1 MSGSE
6 TRQRDHQYI
15 VRFTD
20 AERVTLL
27 ENADQAQLTPS
38 SWLRQSG
45 LKKPAPRAKRRPP
58 RDETL
63 LRQILA
69 QAGKIGGNVNQ
80 MTRSLH
86 IAKIKTPS
94 EFQEAH
100 AAILDIRNALFD
112 ALGVSPKDAPGV
124 SRKPDGHQGK
134 KPD

>member
-1 MSGSE
+1 MSGSN
-6 TRQRDHQYI
+6 TRQRHNQFI

-27 ENADQAQLTPS
+27 ENADAAGLTPS

-86 IAKIKTPS
+86 IAKIKTPPA
-94 EFQEAH
+94 FNEAH
-100 AAILDIRNALFD
+100 DAILHMRNALFD
-112 ALGVSPKDAPGV
+112 ALGV

>member
-6 TRQRDHQYI
+6 TRQRDNQYI
-15 VRFTD
+15 VRFDD

-27 ENADQAQLTPS
+27 EHADAAGLTPS

-69 QAGKIGGNVNQ
+69 QCGKIGGNVNQ

-86 IAKIKTPS
+86 IAKVKTPP
-94 EFQEAH
+94 EFQEART
-100 AAILDIRNALFD
+100 AILEIRNALFD
-112 ALGVSPKDAPGV
+112 ALGVN
-124 SRKPDGHQGK
+124 RKSSGATDGHQGK
-134 KPD
+134 KPH

>member
-6 TRQRDHQYI
+6 TRQRDNQYI
-15 VRFTD
+15 VRFDD

-27 ENADQAQLTPS
+27 EHADAAGLTPS

-69 QAGKIGGNVNQ
+69 QCGKIGGNVNQ

-86 IAKIKTPS
+86 IAKVKTPP
-94 EFQEAH
+94 EFQEART
-100 AAILDIRNALFD
+100 AILDMRNALFN
-112 ALGVSPKDAPGV
+112 ALGGN
-124 SRKPDGHQGK
+124 RKSTGATDGHQGK
-134 KPD
+134 KPH

>member
-6 TRQRDHQYI
+6 TRQRDNQYI
-15 VRFTD
+15 VRFDD

-27 ENADQAQLTPS
+27 DHAAAAGLTPS

-58 RDETL
+58 PDETL

-69 QAGKIGGNVNQ
+69 QCGKIGGNVNQ

-86 IAKIKTPS
+86 IAKVKTPPP
-94 EFQEAH
+94 EFQEART
-100 AAILDIRNALFD
+100 AILEMRNALFD
-112 ALGVSPKDAPGV
+112 ALGVN
-124 SRKPDGHQGK
+124 RKSSGATDGYQGK
-134 KPD
+134 KPH

>member
-1 MSGSE
+1 MSGSN
-6 TRQRDHQYI
+6 TRRRDHQYI
-15 VRFTD
+15 VRFDD
-20 AERVTLL
+20 AERVLLL
-27 ENADQAQLTPS
+27 ENADAAGLTPS

-86 IAKIKTPS
+86 IAKIKTPP
-94 EFQEAH
+94 EFKEAH
-100 AAILDIRNALFD
+100 TAILDMRNALFD
-112 ALGVSPKDAPGV
+112 ALGVS
-124 SRKPDGHQGK
+124 RKPDGNQGK

>member
-15 VRFTD
+15 VRFDD
-20 AERVTLL
+20 AERVLLL
-27 ENADQAQLTPS
+27 ENADEAGLTPS

-69 QAGKIGGNVNQ
+69 QCGKIGGNVNQ
-80 MTRSLH
+80 MTHSLH
-86 IAKIKTPS
+86 IAKIKTPPP
-94 EFQEAH
+94 FQESRT
-100 AAILDIRNALFD
+100 AILDMRNALFD
-112 ALGVSPKDAPGV
+112 ALGVN
-124 SRKPDGHQGK
+124 RKSSAGTDGHKGK

>member
-6 TRQRDHQYI
+6 TRQRKHQYI
-15 VRFTD
+15 VRFD
-20 AERVTLL
+20 DDERLL
-27 ENADQAQLTPS
+27 LLTHADEAGLTPS

-45 LKKPAPRAKRRPP
+45 LKKPSPRAKRRPP

-69 QAGKIGGNVNQ
+69 QCGKIGGNVNQ

-86 IAKIKTPS
+86 IAKIKTPP
-94 EFQEAH
+94 EFTEART
-100 AAILDIRNALFD
+100 AILAMRNTLFD
-112 ALGVSPKDAPGV
+112 ALGVNRKDAPGV
-124 SRKPDGHQGK
+124 DRKPDGDQGK

>member
-1 MSGSE
+1 MSGSN
-6 TRQRDHQYI
+6 TRRRDHQYI
-15 VRFTD
+15 VRFDD
-20 AERVTLL
+20 AERVLLL
-27 ENADQAQLTPS
+27 ENADAAGLTPS

-69 QAGKIGGNVNQ
+69 QSGKIGGNVNQ

-86 IAKIKTPS
+86 IAKIKTPP
-94 EFQEAH
+94 EFQETRT
-100 AAILDIRNALFD
+100 AILDMRNALFD
-112 ALGVSPKDAPGV
+112 ALGVN
-124 SRKPDGHQGK
+124 RKPDGHQGK

>member
-6 TRQRDHQYI
+6 TRQRNQQYI

-20 AERVTLL
+20 AERLL
-27 ENADQAQLTPS
+27 LLANADEAGLTPS

-80 MTRSLH
+80 IAHSLH
-86 IAKIKTPS
+86 IAKIKTPPA
-94 EFQEAH
+94 FQEAR

-112 ALGVSPKDAPGV
+112 ALGVN
-124 SRKPDGHQGK
+124 RKSSGATDGHQGK